1 MAQSGSRWHDT
12 NIAASRVQAMADIFH
27 LTCFSSLQTNLT
39 KIRQD
44 DANLA
49 KFVKMCVPL

>member
-1 MAQSGSRWHDT
+1 MT
-12 NIAASRVQAMADIFH
+12 PIAASRVQAMADIFH
-27 LTCFSSLQTNLT
+27 LGCFSSLQTNLT

-44 DANLA
+44 DANVA